1 MRYTFIIGLLIYFSN
16 CYAQIDN
23 NEHKFGQFIYY
34 QNDTIQTRL
43 KDIVKTDSSKN
54 SCYLIFKSFDKLDSL
69 VSELKYYQCQNN
81 TKNEYLTRNI
91 YSQNGKVILSELFNM
106 EGHEIERYKFDY
118 NNAGQI
124 TKKEGFG
131 FGEIGITIKYY
142 YSDSGK
148 LIDKKAFRFGN
159 EVKDYFKTMK

>member
-1 MRYTFIIGLLIYFSN
+1 M
-16 CYAQIDN
+16 
-23 NEHKFGQFIYY
+23 
-34 QNDTIQTRL
+34 
-43 KDIVKTDSSKN
+43 
-54 SCYLIFKSFDKLDSL
+54 IFKSFDRLDSL

-81 TKNEYLTRNI
+81 SKNGYLTRNI
-91 YSQNGKVILSELFNM
+91 YNQKGNVILYELFNM
-106 EGHEIERYKFDY
+106 EGLEIERYQFEY

-131 FGEIGITIKYY
+131 SGEIGILIRYY
-142 YSDSGK
+142 YSDYGK